1 MSGDLVQALM
11 IFTASSVVVVY
22 CGVLLAK
29 YGDALAEILG
39 WGRLWVGTI
48 LVAVATS
55 LPEVASITTAVLR
68 DQPEL
73 AAGGVY
79 GSSMANMMILACV
92 ALIFGSAWFFRR
104 VAAEQRFLALVAI
117 SITGLA
123 IVFGS
128 FPLGVS
134 LFDVGLASLLVVG
147 LYLAGMRLVYVTQ
160 PVKPAS
166 VVMNHGVG
174 LISPRKA
181 WTFFGIASLGVLIS
195 APFLAFSVE
204 RIAETTGLAASFMGV
219 LALALVTSLPELSTS
234 IAAIRIRATDLA
246 VGGLFG
252 SCAFNVL
259 VLAIADPFY
268 RKGTLVE
275 TLEKDNLA
283 AGLMAMLLMVMGVS
297 QVLLGGRSRRL
308 PVMPTMAVMAVV
320 YLGALYLVYSLG

>member
-1 MSGDLVQALM
+1 MSGELIQALI

-55 LPEVASITTAVLR
+55 LPEVASIITAVLR

-79 GSSMANMMILACV
+79 GASMANMKTLAWV
-92 ALIFGSAWFFRR
+92 ALIFGSARFFQQ
-104 VAAEQRFLALVAI
+104 VAAEQRFLAMVAI
-117 SITGLA
+117 AITGLA
-123 IVFGS
+123 LVFGS

-134 LFDVGLASLLVVG
+134 LFDVGLSSLLIVG
-147 LYLAGMRLVYVTQ
+147 LYLAGMRLVYVTR
-160 PVKPAS
+160 PMKPAS

-174 LISPRKA
+174 LISSRKA

-204 RIAETTGLAASFMGV
+204 RIAETTGLEVSFMGV
-219 LALALVTSLPELSTS
+219 LALALVTTLPELSAS
-234 IAAIRIRATDLA
+234 IAAIRIGATDLA
-246 VGGLFG
+246 VGGLYG

-283 AGLMAMLLMVMGVS
+283 AGLVALLLMAMGLS
-297 QVLLGGRSRRL
+297 QVLLGGTSRRL
-308 PVMPTMAVMAVV
+308 PVMHTMAVIAAV
-320 YLGALYLVYSLG
+320 YLGGLYLVYVLG